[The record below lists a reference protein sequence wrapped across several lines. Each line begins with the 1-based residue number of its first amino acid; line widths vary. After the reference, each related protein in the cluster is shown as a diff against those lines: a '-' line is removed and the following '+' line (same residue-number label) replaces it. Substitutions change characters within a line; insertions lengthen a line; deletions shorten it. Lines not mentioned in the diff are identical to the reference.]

1 MNDSVFSRANYIG
14 RISSA
19 GGSLRVK
26 DSLNAADPID
36 IYQYRVRPRS
46 AFTARSS
53 FNPGGGSFDLGI
65 YYKDRQTGKVIP
77 FTGSTIRI
85 EGNDTIDILTP
96 SLSRTTT
103 FYLKL
108 SKPRRAVDYEF
119 KLQAVK

>member
-1 MNDSVFSRANYIG
+1 MNNTFSRAKYIG

-19 GGSLRVK
+19 GGSLQIK
-26 DSLNAADPID
+26 DSLTAADPID
-36 IYQYRVRPRS
+36 IYQYSPGS

-53 FNPGGGSFDLGI
+53 FNSGGGRFDLGI

-77 FTGSTIRI
+77 FTGSTIRV
-85 EGNDTIDILTP
+85 EGNDTINILTP
-96 SLSRTTT
+96 SLSKTTT

-108 SKPRRAVDYEF
+108 SKLREAVDYEF